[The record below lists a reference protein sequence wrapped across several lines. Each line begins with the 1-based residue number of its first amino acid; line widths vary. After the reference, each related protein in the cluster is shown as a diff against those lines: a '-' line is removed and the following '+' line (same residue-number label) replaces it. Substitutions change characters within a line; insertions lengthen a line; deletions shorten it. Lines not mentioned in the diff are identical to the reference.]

1 LTNVDEITVI
11 GKEAFAG
18 SSIKTYGN
26 VDGSIII
33 GKNVKR
39 IEESA
44 FAQCTNVK
52 TIETEDGSAIEY
64 VGKNVF
70 LGSGWQNA
78 KRGVVLLSY
87 VDLNGKKL
95 VALLGVANDAGSFE
109 SETYNENGEADV
121 NGAYRCIKAIGADG
135 EVKALSLY
143 KNDKLT
149 KVIVNAKISMITAG
163 AFNGSYGNTV
173 SAVELKDC
181 SSLAYIDDNAF
192 ASCPYLDEIS
202 FGNATAPIRLGNN
215 VFLGKSEDS
224 KITLK
229 FVDGS
234 DKTTATSD
242 ESWKNYENI
251 TTIIG

>member
-1 LTNVDEITVI
+1 M
-11 GKEAFAG
+11 
-18 SSIKTYGN
+18 
-26 VDGSIII
+26 
-33 GKNVKR
+33 
-39 IEESA
+39 
-44 FAQCTNVK
+44 K
-52 TIETEDGSAIEY
+52 TIEMEDGSAIEY

-78 KRGVVLLSY
+78 KRGVVMLCY
-87 VDLNGKKL
+87 VDSNGKKL

-143 KNDKLT
+143 ENDKLT

-163 AFNGSYGNTV
+163 AFNGSYGNYGNTV
-173 SAVELKDC
+173 RAVELKDC

-192 ASCPYLDEIS
+192 ASCPNLGEIS
-202 FGNATAPIRLGNN
+202 FGNATAPIRLGSN

-224 KITLK
+224 KITLN